1 MILLLFFGPQ
11 YKNKLNNMLY
21 KKNIFDVGAFN
32 GTDGL
37 TLALKNP
44 DTFVHAFEANAVLAK
59 GIKKLKSKIEGR
71 IGRKIDNFK
80 IHNVAV
86 SNKSKIGQFYIAKNP
101 TVSSLHKFSKNID
114 KTWPGYRRVHCH
126 TIKKVK
132 VKIITLKDF
141 CLKNKIKII
150 NYLHVD
156 TQGND
161 LNVLKGMENLIGI
174 VKQGVIEAAIT
185 KKSSLYQKNHTLND
199 VKNFFKK
206 KNFSIKRIEP
216 IESSVGN
223 EVNIYYHNKNFN
235 SFLDIKKN
243 YNTRYLDRVASNRTK
258 FKDNLKDF
266 LIKGLNKAKGL

>member
-1 MILLLFFGPQ
+1 M
-11 YKNKLNNMLY
+11 
-21 KKNIFDVGAFN
+21 
-32 GTDGL
+32 
-37 TLALKNP
+37 
-44 DTFVHAFEANAVLAK
+44 
-59 GIKKLKSKIEGR
+59 
-71 IGRKIDNFK
+71 
-80 IHNVAV
+80 
-86 SNKSKIGQFYIAKNP
+86 AKNP

-114 KTWPGYRRVHCH
+114 KTWPGYRKVHCH
-126 TIKKVK
+126 TVKKVK